1 MTAKQLES
9 LVNGIPKPNLIESE
23 VKLLLNE
30 EDAFIKPIPRPQAVA
45 QPYYKPVTQPVAQP
59 VAQVKPKVVAQEV
72 AQAIWVAQD
81 VAKKVAQPKSK
92 VVAQDR
98 PQVVAQNKPKQ
109 VAQSNGDEFT
119 KELSVLKYVK
129 ELQDK
134 MKAIIGIEER
144 KRFANGIGW
153 GIMCEKRG
161 KQYYLFGGKKLNGK
175 KRKLYIGNAKK

>member
-1 MTAKQLES
+1 MAEKFDLTKS
-9 LVNGIPKPNLIESE
+9 VMS
-23 VKLLLNE
+23 VKAPPLDRKETRLLTE
-30 EDAFIKPIPRPQAVA
+30 EIDNRPWNNQVA
-45 QPYYKPVTQPVAQP
+45 QTLPKV
-59 VAQVKPKVVAQEV
+59 VAQVEPQVVAQIKPKVVAQEV
-72 AQAIWVAQD
+72 AQATWVAQD

-109 VAQSNGDEFT
+109 VAQSNGDEFR
-119 KELSVLKYVK
+119 KELSVLKYVE

-144 KRFANGIGW
+144 KRFANSIGW
-153 GIMCEKRG
+153 GIMGEKRG